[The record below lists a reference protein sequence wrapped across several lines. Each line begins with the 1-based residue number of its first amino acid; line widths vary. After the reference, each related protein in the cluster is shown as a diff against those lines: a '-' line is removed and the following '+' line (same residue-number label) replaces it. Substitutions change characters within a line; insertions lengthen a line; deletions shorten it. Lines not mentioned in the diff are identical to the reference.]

1 MDGIHLKFQDCHQ
14 NCNTESGEV
23 TPLQYCVIRWAHWES
38 REGRAGHLRLL
49 LDHGYNHCTM
59 FSLLHRFDPA
69 GVTED
74 TRETAIELAADRE
87 HEEAF
92 AILAPYMEGTVAL
105 QLAKLIQSLRS
116 KGAIKATDEPS
127 EEFRSILAAIP
138 PAELRIPVVCGMTML
153 QVVAEAGNVAYTQL
167 FLEKGWV
174 NSCHHTQ
181 GCRCRPIY
189 QYRRVSLIP
198 HCQIVIS
205 HT

>member
-1 MDGIHLKFQDCHQ
+1 MSSKSSFPRFLLTWWEGHEISVTLLQTCSEGILPVQ
-14 NCNTESGEV
+14 
-23 TPLQYCVIRWAHWES
+23 LAA
-38 REGRAGHLRLL
+38 REGRADYLRLL
-49 LDHGYNHCTM
+49 LDHGYNLCTRL
-59 FSLLHRFDPA
+59 SLLHRFDPA

-74 TRETAIELAADRE
+74 TRETAIELAADGG
-87 HEEAF
+87 HEEVF
-92 AILAPYMEGTVAL
+92 AILAPAMEGTVAL

-153 QVVAEAGNVAYTQL
+153 QGVAEAGNVAYTQL

-181 GCRCRPIY
+181 GAGVAPC
-189 QYRRVSLIP
+189 
-198 HCQIVIS
+198 IS
-205 HT
+205 TGGSP